1 MTLTHKLALAAMF
14 AGAAAFAQSST
25 GSAGTTGSAA
35 PGSSS
40 TRSSTGSPTT
50 DTSGTA
56 HPGDG
61 MSARSPSGAAA
72 MSPTAVLSLLQQVD
86 QDELRLAQMAQ
97 SKATSDKVKD
107 YAKDMIKDHEALDRK
122 VSDYATQ
129 NKLMLSPGAIPS
141 TQRTAL
147 KTMVQ
152 DTERRLTSATGSQ
165 FDVEYMQAMSQ
176 SHASVLADLD
186 AALPGLKAS
195 SQDSKAYDL
204 VKMARDKVEDHKKHA
219 DDVLRDLAKSNP
231 ATGGSGMQ
239 RGSSS
244 STGSGMSGSTSPS
257 GSTGSSGT
265 SSTPGGSTTGR

>member
-1 MTLTHKLALAAMF
+1 MTLTHRLALAAMF

-25 GSAGTTGSAA
+25 GSAGTTGTA
-35 PGSSS
+35 PSGSPS
-40 TRSSTGSPTT
+40 TRSSTGYPTT
-50 DTSGTA
+50 DTSSTAA
-56 HPGDG
+56 HPGEG
-61 MSARSPSGAAA
+61 MSARSPVA

-97 SKATSDKVKD
+97 SKASSDKVKD

-122 VSDYATQ
+122 VSDFAAQ
-129 NKLMLSPGAIPS
+129 NKLTLSPAAIPS

-152 DTERRLTSATGSQ
+152 DTERRLTTATGSQ
-165 FDVEYMQAMSQ
+165 FDVAYMQAMSQ
-176 SHASVLADLD
+176 AHASVLADLD
-186 AALPGLKAS
+186 AALPGLKAN

-219 DDVLRDLAKSNP
+219 DDVLRDLAKSNT

-244 STGSGMSGSTSPS
+244 SSGSDMGGSSAPS
-257 GSTGSSGT
+257 GSTGSTGT
-265 SSTPGGSTTGR
+265 SSSPSGSTTGR